1 MKKGHKGLM
10 EGWKWRKKKAKE
22 NKKRGEEKKKKRKV
36 ELREKLSMVG
46 VSDNKKTLF
55 YPILVSPLMSFLKTT
70 EANSSLQLSW

>member
-1 MKKGHKGLM
+1 M

-22 NKKRGEEKKKKRKV
+22 NKKKRRKEKKRKV

-46 VSDNKKTLF
+46 VADNKKTLF